1 MHKKERTSVKHV
13 PSIHEAIRA
22 LLSCDIRVN
31 IVGFDIL
38 FDQASRPIELIRDT
52 RPSAITE
59 RLMLL
64 ATDSRLLVLASK
76 ATPSI
81 MQLAQDDHRILV
93 VTQDSVVA
101 EGRVHSREGISAPK
115 QVGGRGPVPY
125 VRYAVAR
132 ALVASDHALTQ
143 EDLAEML
150 HVSQQAVSHG
160 LTRLRNELAHE
171 QMPIRGLEQPPI
183 YVYGKSFT
191 PQPSKPIELKSHEGW
206 QASDPFE
213 LAAWVLRNYPGPG
226 GLTTYWWHSEPLEA
240 QYDIARES
248 MPEILLSGDL
258 AADRIW
264 SWRSPQHVLCY
275 DRAPVNPV
283 DLGFAMASEDDF
295 SFALTVPR
303 DQTLWETSALFE
315 ADGLTDPIITAYDV
329 VATGTTGDE
338 GEAALRMLAAAIAVG

>member
-1 MHKKERTSVKHV
+1 MAQNV
-13 PSIHEAIRA
+13 PSIQDAIRA
-22 LLSCDIRVN
+22 LLTYNIRAQ
-31 IVGFDIL
+31 IL
-38 FDQASRPIELIRDT
+38 GADVLLDQAGRPIELVRDT
-52 RPSAITE
+52 RPSAITA
-59 RLMLL
+59 RLVLL
-64 ATDSRLLVLASK
+64 PPDTRLLLLGSR
-76 ATPSI
+76 ATNNI
-81 MQLAQDDHRILV
+81 VQLAQGDHRILV
-93 VTQDSVVA
+93 VTPNSVIA
-101 EGRVHSREGISAPK
+101 EGQVFPREGSSAPK
-115 QVGGRGPVPY
+115 HVGRRGPVPY

-132 ALVASDHALTQ
+132 ALVAADYGLTQ
-143 EDLAEML
+143 EDLAEIL
-150 HVSQQAVSHG
+150 HVSQQAVSHA

-171 QMPIRGLEQPPI
+171 QMPMRGLEQPPI
-183 YVYGKSFT
+183 YIYGEDFT

-206 QASDPFE
+206 QTSDPFE

-240 QYDIARES
+240 QYDMAKES
-248 MPEILLSGDL
+248 MPGILLSGDL

-275 DRAPVNPV
+275 HRAPVNPV

-303 DQTLWETSALFE
+303 DHTLWETSAIFE

-338 GEAALRMLAAAIAVG
+338 REAALRLLATAIAKG